1 MKQEQNIEKTELK
14 PELKIDSI
22 KQNKKRVNIHQL
34 LDDVKE
40 QSNLINELLEIGQ
53 SLSIEHNLNIL
64 LENILFEAKK
74 LTNADG
80 GTLYLMSDD
89 KKSLEF
95 TVIQT
100 DSLDIKMG
108 GTADKITW
116 PALKLYDENNNPNDS
131 MVAVVC
137 ALEGKLIKIDD
148 VYNNKKFNF
157 EGAKKF
163 DEANNYRT
171 KSMIVI
177 PMKNHE
183 DEIIGVL
190 QLLNKQKGQKEQE
203 KKTISFANHDS
214 KISSSLA
221 SQAAVAISNTKLIKS
236 LEDLLDSFIQTIAMA
251 IDTKSKYTGG
261 HISRVA
267 KLSNM
272 LAEAIND
279 DKTGIYKD
287 KNFSKDEIKEINIS
301 AWMHDIG
308 KITTPEYIVDKATKL
323 ETIHDRISEIEVRF
337 ELLKNQREIEY
348 LKMLSLVTNDEEILK
363 HRQTYKESIK
373 QIDDDFEFIKSMNFG
388 GEFMSAEYID
398 RVKKIA
404 SYQIKMG
411 KTKQNIL
418 NENEIENLCIKKG
431 TLLDDERLKINEH
444 ATMSFKMLEPL
455 PFPPKLQRVPA
466 IASGHHEK
474 ICGGG
479 YPLGLKG
486 DEITFEM
493 RILAIADI
501 FEALT
506 ASDRPYKKPNSLNKS
521 LEILSYMVKDGELDA
536 DMVKFF
542 VDSGLY
548 LKYADEYLLD
558 EQKDEITIK
567 F

>member
-116 PALKLYDENNNPNDS
+116 PALKLYDENNDPNNS

-558 EQKDEITIK
+558 EQKDEITVK